1 MVEQGVDLIFGCL
14 RDFAVRADAVEQNLA
29 AEVRGQDDDRVLEV
43 HGPALRVRDPA
54 VVEDL
59 KQDVE
64 YIRMCLFNFVKQND
78 GIRTAA
84 HGLGQLA
91 AFLIAHVSGR
101 RANETRH
108 GEFLHVLG
116 HIDPNEVLLVV
127 KEACGQR
134 LCKLCFADARGA
146 KEQERAKRPVRVL
159 NTGSASL
166 DGLCHNA
173 HSLVLPDDSLVERVF
188 EVQELFTLGLHESR
202 YRNARPALDDL
213 RDFFLCDLVA
223 E

>member
-1 MVEQGVDLIFGCL
+1 MEQGIDLILRFL

-43 HGPALRVRDPA
+43 HGPALRVRDSA
-54 VVEDL
+54 VVEHL
-59 KQDVE
+59 QQHVKYV
-64 YIRMCLFNFVKQND
+64 RMRLFDFVKQND
-78 GIRTAA
+78 RIRTAT
-84 HGLGQLA
+84 HGLGQLT

-108 GEFLHVLG
+108 GEFLHVLR
-116 HIDPNEVLLVV
+116 HIDPNEVFFVV

-134 LCKLCFADARGA
+134 LGQLRFAHARGA
-146 KEQERAKRPVRVL
+146 EEQERAQRPVRVL
-159 NTGSASL
+159 NAGSASL

-173 HSLVLPDDSLVERVF
+173 HSFVLPDDSLVERVF